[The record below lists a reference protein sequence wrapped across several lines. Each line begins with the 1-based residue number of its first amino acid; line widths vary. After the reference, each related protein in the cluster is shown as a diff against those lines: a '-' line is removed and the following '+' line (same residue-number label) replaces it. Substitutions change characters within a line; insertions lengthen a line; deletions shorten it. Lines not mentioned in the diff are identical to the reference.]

1 MTIPPAE
8 SACPSLVCLVC
19 ACVLVALSLASWL
32 MVSVTCMN
40 AVSNRYYTGEVIE
53 HSEGPDPWDSVHVK
67 WDAED
72 GEEGEHDW
80 VCPWELQVCHG
91 AAQQKP
97 ALNGMVVRNAAEA
110 ARMPRGGTYTTEDD
124 ESPLSIAQKRELDV
138 ELIVM
143 LNKEE
148 LKGLTRYS
156 KLLNGTK
163 VKLPPK
169 GYRYQRSGGT
179 VINTSVD
186 GTAELQFP
194 KEDEV
199 FWEGAWTEA
208 KRKVADD
215 VLRKITRQRGI
226 GPFLTPV
233 DHTALGLDDY
243 LSVIE
248 TPMDLGT
255 VESRFKG
262 TDGEKEYALPK
273 DYYREMKLV
282 FENAKRYNPQGSELH
297 RKAVTFLNHFEDW
310 WRDQKKQ
317 LEQAER
323 DEQLRKRKAM
333 DKEAARKR
341 ASLGTLGVTQ
351 PGTPLSYLQGIQLP
365 PHLAHLMTP
374 GVQAQFAAAFES
386 AGLAAGFGA
395 SLGGGM
401 EGIGSDK
408 RTTVTCGVCGGEGH
422 NRRTCPQVQPGAAS
436 SSTPGGEL
444 GDAPTGS

>member
-1 MTIPPAE
+1 V
-8 SACPSLVCLVC
+8 SALPSIFCVCPGISL
-19 ACVLVALSLASWL
+19 ALSVSSCCA
-32 MVSVTCMN
+32 VSVTCTN
-40 AVSNRYYTGEVIE
+40 ALRYRYYTGEVIE
-53 HSEGPDPWDSVHVK
+53 HSDNPDPWDSVHVK
-67 WDAED
+67 WDAEE
-72 GEEGEHDW
+72 GEEGEVNW

-91 AAQQKP
+91 ASSAKQKP
-97 ALNGMVVRNAAEA
+97 GLNGMVVRNAAEA
-110 ARMPRGGTYTTEDD
+110 SRMPRGGVYTTGDD
-124 ESPLSIAQKRELDV
+124 ESPLSIAQKRDLDV

-163 VKLPPK
+163 VKLPPL

-179 VINTSVD
+179 VVNTSVD
-186 GTAELQFP
+186 GTAELEFP

-199 FWEGAWTEA
+199 FWEGVWTEG

-233 DHTALGLDDY
+233 DHTALGLNDY

-262 TDGEKEYALPK
+262 TDGEKEYVLPK

-282 FENAKRYNPQGSELH
+282 FENAKRYNPQGSELY
-297 RKAVTFLNHFEDW
+297 RKAVNFLNSFEDW

-323 DEQLRKRKAM
+323 DEQMRKRKAF

-341 ASLGTLGVTQ
+341 ASLGSLGLMQ
-351 PGTPLSYLQGIQLP
+351 PGTPLAYLQGIQLP
-365 PHLAHLMTP
+365 PHLAHLLTP
-374 GVQAQFAAAFES
+374 GVQASFAAA
-386 AGLAAGFGA
+386 
-395 SLGGGM
+395 M
-401 EGIGSDK
+401 EGKAMEGMGSDK
-408 RTTVTCGVCGGEGH
+408 RTTVSCGICGGEGH
-422 NRRTCPQVQPGAAS
+422 NRRTCPQVQSGAAS
-436 SSTPGGEL
+436 NSGFGGTPAGL
-444 GDAPTGS
+444 